1 MKLALT
7 DKNCPQISEQG
18 KIRKHN
24 KQRSAFIV
32 NLIVQ
37 CSSCNS
43 EIHSRLN
50 RSPSTAALRRS
61 RFPLTSPCADCSR
74 GSSTGSSWAVSL
86 AAQLTSSRY
95 SDCRGLLKR
104 LVLFDFFAWTLTSA
118 PRFCPS
124 LLVRIRS
131 TLPNFQ
137 WDLGCPSSW
146 TKTRSPT
153 ETKLDPVALLTRQ
166 WAFLS
171 SSRYSA
177 LHLFQK

>member
-1 MKLALT
+1 M
-7 DKNCPQISEQG
+7 S
-18 KIRKHN
+18 
-24 KQRSAFIV
+24 IV

-43 EIHSRLN
+43 AIHCRLN

-61 RFPLTSPCADCSR
+61 RFPLTSRRADCSDC
-74 GSSTGSSWAVSL
+74 SSTDSGREVSL
-86 AAQLTSSRY
+86 VAQLTSNGYNNCS
-95 SDCRGLLKR
+95 GLLKR
-104 LVLFDFFAWTLTSA
+104 LGFLDRIPWTLTSA
-118 PRFCPS
+118 PRICPS
-124 LLVRIRS
+124 LLVRICS

-166 WAFLS
+166 WAFRS

-177 LHLFQK
+177 LHLF

>member
-1 MKLALT
+1 MSRILSQKENST
-7 DKNCPQISEQG
+7 N
-18 KIRKHN
+18 N
-24 KQRSAFIV
+24 VQRSMSIV

-43 EIHSRLN
+43 AVHCRLS

-61 RFPLTSPCADCSR
+61 RFPLTSPRADCSDCSDSGR
-74 GSSTGSSWAVSL
+74 EVSWV
-86 AAQLTSSRY
+86 AQLTSSGY
-95 SDCRGLLKR
+95 NNCSGLLKR
-104 LVLFDFFAWTLTSA
+104 LGFLDRLPSTLTSA
-118 PRFCPS
+118 PRTWPS
-124 LLVRIRS
+124 LLVRIPS
-131 TLPNFQ
+131 ILPSFQ

-166 WAFLS
+166 WAFRS
-171 SSRYSA
+171 SSKYSA